1 MIFGQLLQDNQI
13 YQKLLQELWKKKKK
27 REYKHP
33 LLVVNFL
40 VLEDYKG
47 LEFTINIDSYL
58 ITYVSMDRGLGVNI
72 ILEKI

>member
-27 REYKHP
+27 KEYKHP